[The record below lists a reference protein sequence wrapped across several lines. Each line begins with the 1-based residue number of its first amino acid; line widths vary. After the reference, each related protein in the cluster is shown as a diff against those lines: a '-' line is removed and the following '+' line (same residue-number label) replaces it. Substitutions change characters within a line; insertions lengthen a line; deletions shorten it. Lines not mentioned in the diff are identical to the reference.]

1 MSRTLLLL
9 SESDIFCD
17 VIDNGLL
24 HLYLTTAETS
34 RFTTKG
40 KRNNILISYLKP
52 MIKDKRYQP
61 CKKDIKNLLLF
72 ARVVNSDLE
81 AKLVELRDLSLRYA
95 SNATDAKQLFN
106 LLTIIKREQGFPAFF
121 LNGISDPKRVPN
133 TIYIVQEHVE
143 NGFIDTGEQV
153 APVSLFLESD
163 KVETLVDFINETGLF
178 YAKTQQINN
187 IIQQGHILLNP
198 IN

>member
-163 KVETLVDFINETGLF
+163 KVETLVDFINETELF
-178 YAKTQQINN
+178 YAEIQQINN
-187 IIQQGHILLNP
+187 ITQQGHILLNP

>member
-1 MSRTLLLL
+1 LSRTLLLL

-163 KVETLVDFINETGLF
+163 KVETLVDFINETELF
-178 YAKTQQINN
+178 YAEIQQINN
-187 IIQQGHILLNP
+187 ITQQGHILLNP

>member
-1 MSRTLLLL
+1 MLL

-163 KVETLVDFINETGLF
+163 KVETLVDFINETELF
-178 YAKTQQINN
+178 YAEIQQINN
-187 IIQQGHILLNP
+187 ITQQGHILLNP

>member
-1 MSRTLLLL
+1 MLL

-24 HLYLTTAETS
+24 HLYLTAAETS

-178 YAKTQQINN
+178 YAKIQQINN
-187 IIQQGHILLNP
+187 INQKGHILLNP

>member
-178 YAKTQQINN
+178 YAKIQQINN
-187 IIQQGHILLNP
+187 INQQGHILLNP